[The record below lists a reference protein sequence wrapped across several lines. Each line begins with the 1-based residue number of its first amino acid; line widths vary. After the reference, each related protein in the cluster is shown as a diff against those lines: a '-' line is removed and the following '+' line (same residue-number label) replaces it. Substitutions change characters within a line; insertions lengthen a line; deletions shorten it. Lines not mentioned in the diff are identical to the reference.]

1 MWTDKETTLDL
12 THNPEE
18 LWFAGIFGRPVAKP
32 TAILK
37 WEGNANVY
45 QLITKKFPRTKA
57 SAVLDDLG
65 IIALEY
71 AKTIVRQRQTFRSN
85 SKAENVAPLTFEYD
99 PDGEFAL
106 VAAVL
111 RSKRAPSK
119 TAEDGKAED
128 GDGERKEEDLDS
140 LTGIDPNTDP
150 PLSSD
155 TEDATPADVTF
166 QHTLL
171 DAMITEPES
180 GVGKKDKKIVQMY
193 LSLNA
198 SEFLYVRELQRAY
211 DETRCYFCQW
221 VVSKEMKELIN
232 SARLTHINAGMD
244 FNWTC
249 VRREILNNL
258 TDITHT
264 ARLLSLT
271 QLERGQIS
279 AKLWV
284 SQVTSKRALLEDKDL
299 RHPILLPEIV
309 YLELVLGR
317 ISPQRKLYDDIKK
330 GRCTRCHKTGHY
342 RA

>member
-18 LWFAGIFGRPVAKP
+18 PRFAGIFGRPVAKP

-37 WEGNANVY
+37 WEQNANVY

-57 SAVLDDLG
+57 SAVLDDLR

-85 SKAENVAPLTFEYD
+85 SKAKNIAPLTFEYD

-111 RSKRAPSK
+111 RAKRAPSK
-119 TAEDGKAED
+119 PAEEEAKAEDGKS
-128 GDGERKEEDLDS
+128 ERKEDDLDS
-140 LTGIDPNTDP
+140 LAGINPATDP
-150 PLSSD
+150 PHSSD
-155 TEDATPADVTF
+155 VEDATPADLTF
-166 QHTLL
+166 QNTLL
-171 DAMITEPES
+171 DAMTQEAES

-221 VVSKEMKELIN
+221 FVTKEMKELIN
-232 SARLTHINAGMD
+232 SARLTHLNAGMY
-244 FNWTC
+244 F
-249 VRREILNNL
+249 
-258 TDITHT
+258 
-264 ARLLSLT
+264 
-271 QLERGQIS
+271 
-279 AKLWV
+279 
-284 SQVTSKRALLEDKDL
+284 DL
-299 RHPILLPEIV
+299 RSTRNPE
-309 YLELVLGR
+309 
-317 ISPQRKLYDDIKK
+317 
-330 GRCTRCHKTGHY
+330 
-342 RA
+342 